1 MSSDISWKDTRNHY
15 RRNTNL
21 VFLGIDDRLKCLF
34 VKTPPLSA
42 EFSLADLDWETDYFE
57 LDVAA
62 VANQLLAINYQSFF
76 SALSEINWEFRQ
88 KYPVPRAT
96 WLSAA
101 SKEGYLSERVDF
113 ERTVFASME
122 GRDTVL
128 TKDQRDEDAIRF
140 EDNKFFRSK
149 LIEKLGD
156 NSEVE
161 LSYDVQDLFLHLN
174 DFAFC
179 DDLWLCR
186 NQNMLAD
193 SFLFHIWGKE
203 CSYIAGVFEE
213 VANMTADAPGLF
225 DASSA
230 FDYAIGIRFFQRGD
244 LTRFL
249 EEMDIRTGRSFVP
262 FKNLSH
268 DDKKP
273 LSDLAR
279 DYRSSNS
286 MNAESVGAAIC
297 GALIRECSRLSNDRF
312 WRFKGIGELK
322 SRLALYYCASAPEKV
337 ALFREIQDKAKEAET
352 SYAVYEAGIGR
363 SGVYSRL
370 SSLHALLDIADSFFR
385 VFYCEAAPA
394 ECFKKD
400 SGSFAMRS
408 ECFLPPN
415 YRSNRGT
422 SKGHPLGIKLVAI
435 KNALS
440 GVCWDLSVQ
449 TFPGFLAHFLSAAF
463 RFGLSPRH
471 CKRCGGLF
479 FPEAPNQQYCQ
490 RIVSET
496 GVRCSAIVRNEKEQY
511 NKAKKSVAAKA
522 VRAESKNQEIKKYY
536 EDLSC
541 YIQYEAGPLYMHS
554 EYVDR
559 VQYSEWLKEVI
570 GPKYGSAV
578 SMRPF
583 ERPYCMVWG
592 KRVLKG
598 TEWVYI
604 STVAEMILNSNN
616 EMFEPLIWEN
626 LHGRVSGWRS
636 RVRAAVLFRCVLAY
650 NKSHLGEELPVPGLT
665 ESPFY
670 KLVEVSGDEIPEPSL
685 G

>member
-1 MSSDISWKDTRNHY
+1 
-15 RRNTNL
+15 
-21 VFLGIDDRLKCLF
+21 
-34 VKTPPLSA
+34 
-42 EFSLADLDWETDYFE
+42 
-57 LDVAA
+57 
-62 VANQLLAINYQSFF
+62 
-76 SALSEINWEFRQ
+76 
-88 KYPVPRAT
+88 
-96 WLSAA
+96 
-101 SKEGYLSERVDF
+101 
-113 ERTVFASME
+113 
-122 GRDTVL
+122 
-128 TKDQRDEDAIRF
+128 
-140 EDNKFFRSK
+140 
-149 LIEKLGD
+149 
-156 NSEVE
+156 
-161 LSYDVQDLFLHLN
+161 
-174 DFAFC
+174 
-179 DDLWLCR
+179 
-186 NQNMLAD
+186 
-193 SFLFHIWGKE
+193 
-203 CSYIAGVFEE
+203 
-213 VANMTADAPGLF
+213 
-225 DASSA
+225 
-230 FDYAIGIRFFQRGD
+230 
-244 LTRFL
+244 
-249 EEMDIRTGRSFVP
+249 
-262 FKNLSH
+262 
-268 DDKKP
+268 
-273 LSDLAR
+273 
-279 DYRSSNS
+279 

-400 SGSFAMRS
+400 GGSFAMRS

-636 RVRAAVLFRCVLAY
+636 RVRAAVLFRRVLAY